1 VKNKFVSINN
11 CRYIC
16 AIINCTKQKS
26 NGFDL
31 RNTRLDDIHI
41 CLRVDNQN
49 KIIMLLT
56 ITDVEYISDYTLL
69 CTFSTGE
76 RRKVDLTPLLAYPAF
91 GELRDKQKF
100 IQFGLEDTIFWANGA
115 DIAPEY
121 LYERGVAA

>member
-1 VKNKFVSINN
+1 MG
-11 CRYIC
+11 
-16 AIINCTKQKS
+16 KS
-26 NGFDL
+26 AE
-31 RNTRLDDIHI
+31 R
-41 CLRVDNQN
+41 RVDNQN